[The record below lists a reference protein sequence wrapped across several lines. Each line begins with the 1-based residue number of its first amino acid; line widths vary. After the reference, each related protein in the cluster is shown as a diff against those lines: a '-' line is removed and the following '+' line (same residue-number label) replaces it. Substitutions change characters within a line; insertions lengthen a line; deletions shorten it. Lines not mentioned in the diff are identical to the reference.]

1 MMKHWKLTLSAL
13 AIAAASAMP
22 AMAETIKIAMNGAE
36 DIETN
41 SEYAFVVGFR
51 DALEGSGIDVQVFPS
66 DALGSEKE
74 RLGQTSQGLIHMNL
88 AAATSPASISPMLR
102 GLIMPFMFESTA
114 EFDEV
119 ISNTDLLEKMNTPLI
134 DSGLRIVAF
143 NQRGL
148 DAGIFNSKKPIAT
161 LDDLASLRM
170 RALNKG
176 QVAFYK
182 VMGVSSTV
190 VAWGEVAN
198 ALQTNIVDGYVN
210 SPNSALRTGHT
221 QYLKHYTPAAL
232 APSLRAVLVSEDWW
246 ADLSDE
252 DRAKIEAAVEAGVAA
267 NRAWVI
273 ECGKKVD
280 AKFAEA
286 GVTVTDLADGER
298 DKMLTL
304 AVAVH
309 QQVLSEEAL
318 ADYAAAIGQVRK

>member
-1 MMKHWKLTLSAL
+1 MKHWKLTLSAL
-13 AIAAASAMP
+13 AIAATSAIP
-22 AMAETIKIAMNGAE
+22 VMAETIKIAMNGAE

-74 RLGQTSQGLIHMNL
+74 RLGQTSQGLIQMNL
-88 AAATSPASISPMLR
+88 SAATSPASISPMLQ
-102 GLIMPFMFESTA
+102 GLIMPFMFESAA
-114 EFDEV
+114 EFDE
-119 ISNTDLLEKMNTPLI
+119 IIAKTDLLEKMNAPLL
-134 DSGLRIVAF
+134 DSGLRLVAF

-148 DAGIFNSKKPIAT
+148 DAGIFNTKKPIAT

-176 QVAFYK
+176 QVAFFQ

-232 APSLRAVLVSEDWW
+232 APSLRAVMVSEDWW
-246 ADLSDE
+246 VDLDEAD
-252 DRAKIEAAVEAGVAA
+252 RTKIAAAVQAGIAA
-267 NRAWVI
+267 NRAWVVDW
-273 ECGKKVD
+273 GQKVD
-280 AKFAEA
+280 AKFSEA
-286 GVTVTDLADGER
+286 GVTVTDLATGER
-298 DKMLTL
+298 DKMLAL
-304 AVAVH
+304 ATAVH

-318 ADYAAAIGQVRK
+318 ADYAAAIGQVRR

>member
-1 MMKHWKLTLSAL
+1 MKHWKLALSAL
-13 AIAAASAMP
+13 ALAASTALP
-22 AMAETIKIAMNGAE
+22 AAAETIKIAMNGAE

-51 DALEGSGIDVQVFPS
+51 DALAGSGIDVEVFPS

-74 RLGQTSQGLIHMNL
+74 RLGQTSQGLINMNL
-88 AAATSPASISPMLR
+88 SAATSPASISPMLR
-102 GLIMPFMFESTA
+102 GLIMPFMFQSAA

-119 ISNTDLLEKMNTPLI
+119 ITKTDLLAKMNAPLL
-134 DSGLRIVAF
+134 DSGLRLVAF

-148 DAGIFNSKKPIAT
+148 DAGIFNSKKPVAT

-176 QVAFYK
+176 QVAFFQ
-182 VMGVSSTV
+182 VMGVNSTV

-210 SPNSALRTGHT
+210 APNSALRTGHT

-232 APSLRAVLVSEDWW
+232 APSLRAVMVSEDWW
-246 ADLSDE
+246 ADMSDE
-252 DRAKIEAAVEAGVAA
+252 DRTAVTAAIEAGVAA

-273 ECGKKVD
+273 EWGKQVD

-286 GVTVTDLADGER
+286 GVTVTELAAGER
-298 DKMLTL
+298 DKMLAL

>member
-1 MMKHWKLTLSAL
+1 MKHWKLTLSAL
-13 AIAAASAMP
+13 AIATASAMP

-51 DALEGSGIDVQVFPS
+51 DALEGSGMDVQVFPS

-74 RLGQTSQGLIHMNL
+74 RLGQTAQGLIHMNL

-102 GLIMPFMFESTA
+102 GLIMPFMFESAA
-114 EFDEV
+114 EFDQV
-119 ISNTDLLEKMNTPLI
+119 IGKTDLLEKMNAPLI
-134 DSGLRIVAF
+134 DSGLRLVAF

-148 DAGIFNSKKPIAT
+148 DAGIFNSKKPVAT

-246 ADLSDE
+246 VDMSDD
-252 DRAKIEAAVEAGVAA
+252 DRAKVQAAVEAGVAA
-267 NRAWVI
+267 NRAWVV
-273 ECGKKVD
+273 EWGKKVD
-280 AKFAEA
+280 ARFAEA
-286 GVTVTDLADGER
+286 GVTVTDLAAGER
-298 DKMLTL
+298 EKMREL

>member
-1 MMKHWKLTLSAL
+1 MKHWKLTLSAM
-13 AIAAASAMP
+13 AIAAASAIP

-102 GLIMPFMFESTA
+102 GLIMPFMFESAA

-119 ISNTDLLEKMNTPLI
+119 IGNTDLLEKMNAPLI
-134 DSGLRIVAF
+134 DSGLRLVAF

-246 ADLSDE
+246 ADLSDD
-252 DRAKIEAAVEAGVAA
+252 DRTKIEAAVDAGVAA
-267 NRAWVI
+267 NRAWVV
-273 ECGKKVD
+273 EWGKKVD

-298 DKMLTL
+298 DKMLAL

-318 ADYAAAIGQVRK
+318 ADYATAIGQVRK